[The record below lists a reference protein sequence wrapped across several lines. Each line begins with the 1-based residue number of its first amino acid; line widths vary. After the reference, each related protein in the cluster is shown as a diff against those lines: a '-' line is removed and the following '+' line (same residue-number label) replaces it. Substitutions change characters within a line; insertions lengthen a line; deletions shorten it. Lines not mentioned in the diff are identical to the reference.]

1 MCGMKRKIYAK
12 LLEWKR
18 ESADKYA
25 LLIEGARRVGKSYV
39 AEEFARREYESH
51 LILDFAKV
59 KKSIKDL
66 FEDKLDDLDDFFLQL
81 GARTGVRLVPGKT
94 LIVFDEVQ
102 RFPRAREAVKYLV
115 ADGRYHYLETGS
127 LISLRKN
134 VEDIVIPSE
143 EMKIQMYPMDFE
155 ELLMAIG
162 KEGLLPFIKDRFA
175 RLEPMGQAD
184 HRAAME
190 LFRQYLVVGGMPQAV
205 AAFSQ
210 GRDLDAAEKA
220 KRMIL
225 DLYFDDIGKF
235 AGRQKNRV
243 RAIWRGIPGLLSQK
257 DKRFSPGSIQTDSR
271 SRDYESAF
279 EWLEESMTVNLC
291 RNVTDPNVGLMM
303 TEESSS
309 LKCYMGDTG
318 LLLTHAYSENP
329 AAEAELARRILIGK
343 LEVNRGLL
351 MENVVAQM
359 LRAAGQKLYFHST
372 HDREKS
378 ENRMEIDFLL
388 IKSKV
393 SNRRNVLPI
402 EVKSANDY
410 TTSSLEKFKRKFP
423 GYVCRSVVLHPGD
436 IKIASETVYL
446 PLYMA
451 PFVMDMDYGRM
462 P

>member
-155 ELLMAIG
+155 EFLMAIG
-162 KEGLLPFIKDRFA
+162 KEGQNA
-175 RLEPMGQAD
+175 RL
-184 HRAAME
+184 AAKLTGWKIDIKSE
-190 LFRQYLVVGGMPQAV
+190 SQFRQ
-205 AAFSQ
+205 
-210 GRDLDAAEKA
+210 
-220 KRMIL
+220 IL
-225 DLYFDDIGKF
+225 
-235 AGRQKNRV
+235 
-243 RAIWRGIPGLLSQK
+243 
-257 DKRFSPGSIQTDSR
+257 
-271 SRDYESAF
+271 
-279 EWLEESMTVNLC
+279 
-291 RNVTDPNVGLMM
+291 
-303 TEESSS
+303 
-309 LKCYMGDTG
+309 
-318 LLLTHAYSENP
+318 
-329 AAEAELARRILIGK
+329 AEAQNA
-343 LEVNRGLL
+343 
-351 MENVVAQM
+351 EN
-359 LRAAGQKLYFHST
+359 
-372 HDREKS
+372 D
-378 ENRMEIDFLL
+378 ENED
-388 IKSKV
+388 
-393 SNRRNVLPI
+393 I
-402 EVKSANDY
+402 EE
-410 TTSSLEKFKRKFP
+410 TSDNKKE
-423 GYVCRSVVLHPGD
+423 
-436 IKIASETVYL
+436 
-446 PLYMA
+446 
-451 PFVMDMDYGRM
+451 
-462 P
+462 